1 MQDMEFTIED
11 GKLYI
16 LQTRNGKRTAK
27 AAVKIAVDLVK
38 EGLITKEEALLSVDA
53 STLSQLLHKSFDEE
67 DLKTKTPIGKGL
79 AASPG
84 AGVGKIYFNSKNL
97 KDEDSI
103 LVRLETSPED
113 IEGMKKANGIL
124 TIRGGMT
131 SHAAVVA
138 RQMGECCVSGLNDA
152 YASEK
157 EKVLKIGDI
166 VLTEGDYISI
176 DGNTGNVYKGQ
187 IKTKDAEIEGEF
199 EEFMSW
205 TNEYSRIIVRANADS
220 EKDAL
225 NAKRLGAKGIG
236 LCRTEHMFFE
246 KERIFN
252 FRRMILSETKEER
265 EEALSKILPYQQSD
279 FEKLFTVMN
288 NEKVVIRYLDP
299 PLHEFLPKEESE
311 IKELAES
318 LNISLEEIH
327 DRISELKEFNP
338 MMGHRGVR
346 LAITYPEIAIMQT
359 KAVINAAV
367 NVKKNGINPIVDI
380 MIPLIGDD
388 VELKYVKN
396 IIKTEADKILKENSV
411 DIEYKIGT
419 MIEIPR
425 AIIISDLLGKECDFF
440 SYGTNDLTQLT
451 FGFSRDDSG
460 KFLKDY
466 YDKKIFESDP
476 FKSVDEKGVL
486 RLVNISKEKAKLAN
500 PNIELGV
507 CGEHAGDPKSIE
519 NFDRIGLDYV
529 SCSAFR
535 VPGARL
541 ASAQSNIKN
550 SK

>member
-1 MQDMEFTIED
+1 MLDVAGRFAFA
-11 GKLYI
+11 I
-16 LQTRNGKRTAK
+16 L
-27 AAVKIAVDLVK
+27 
-38 EGLITKEEALLSVDA
+38 
-53 STLSQLLHKSFDEE
+53 
-67 DLKTKTPIGKGL
+67 
-79 AASPG
+79 
-84 AGVGKIYFNSKNL
+84 FN
-97 KDEDSI
+97 
-103 LVRLETSPED
+103 
-113 IEGMKKANGIL
+113 
-124 TIRGGMT
+124 
-131 SHAAVVA
+131 
-138 RQMGECCVSGLNDA
+138 
-152 YASEK
+152 
-157 EKVLKIGDI
+157 
-166 VLTEGDYISI
+166 
-176 DGNTGNVYKGQ
+176 
-187 IKTKDAEIEGEF
+187 
-199 EEFMSW
+199 
-205 TNEYSRIIVRANADS
+205 
-220 EKDAL
+220 
-225 NAKRLGAKGIG
+225 
-236 LCRTEHMFFE
+236 
-246 KERIFN
+246 
-252 FRRMILSETKEER
+252 
-265 EEALSKILPYQQSD
+265 
-279 FEKLFTVMN
+279 
-288 NEKVVIRYLDP
+288 
-299 PLHEFLPKEESE
+299 
-311 IKELAES
+311 
-318 LNISLEEIH
+318 
-327 DRISELKEFNP
+327 
-338 MMGHRGVR
+338 
-346 LAITYPEIAIMQT
+346 PEIAIMQT

-396 IIKTEADKILKENSV
+396 IIKTEADKILKENNI

-486 RLVNISKEKAKLAN
+486 RLVNISKEKARNAN

-519 NFDRIGLDYV
+519 NFDRIGLD

>member
-1 MQDMEFTIED
+1 
-11 GKLYI
+11 
-16 LQTRNGKRTAK
+16 
-27 AAVKIAVDLVK
+27 
-38 EGLITKEEALLSVDA
+38 
-53 STLSQLLHKSFDEE
+53 
-67 DLKTKTPIGKGL
+67 
-79 AASPG
+79 
-84 AGVGKIYFNSKNL
+84 
-97 KDEDSI
+97 
-103 LVRLETSPED
+103 
-113 IEGMKKANGIL
+113 
-124 TIRGGMT
+124 
-131 SHAAVVA
+131 
-138 RQMGECCVSGLNDA
+138 
-152 YASEK
+152 
-157 EKVLKIGDI
+157 
-166 VLTEGDYISI
+166 
-176 DGNTGNVYKGQ
+176 
-187 IKTKDAEIEGEF
+187 
-199 EEFMSW
+199 
-205 TNEYSRIIVRANADS
+205 
-220 EKDAL
+220 
-225 NAKRLGAKGIG
+225 
-236 LCRTEHMFFE
+236 MFFE

-327 DRISELKEFNP
+327 DRINELKEFNP

-367 NVKKNGINPIVDI
+367 NVKKNGNNPIVDI

-396 IIKTEADKILKENSV
+396 IIKTEADKILKENNI

>member
-1 MQDMEFTIED
+1 MVKVQD
-11 GKLYI
+11 L
-16 LQTRNGKRTAK
+16 
-27 AAVKIAVDLVK
+27 
-38 EGLITKEEALLSVDA
+38 
-53 STLSQLLHKSFDEE
+53 DEE

-84 AGVGKIYFNSKNL
+84 AGVGKIYFNSKDL

-187 IKTKDAEIEGEF
+187 IKTKDAVIEGEF

-299 PLHEFLPKEESE
+299 PLHEFLPKEESD

-318 LNISLEEIH
+318 LNISLEEIN

-367 NVKKNGINPIVDI
+367 NVKKNGNNPIVDI

-550 SK
+550 NK